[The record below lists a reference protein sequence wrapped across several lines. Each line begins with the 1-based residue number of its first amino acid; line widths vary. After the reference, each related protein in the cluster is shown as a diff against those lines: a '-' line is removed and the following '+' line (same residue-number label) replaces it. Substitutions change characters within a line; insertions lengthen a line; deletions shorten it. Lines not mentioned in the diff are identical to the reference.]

1 MIDGI
6 DAVNRP
12 NIASVSS
19 NRCIWSMLG
28 VCSLRSGVQIRHIRH
43 CDAVHSVRRQFR
55 PPKPSS
61 MSMIDGID
69 AVNRPNIASLSSN
82 RCIWSMLGVGS
93 LRRGVEIRLWSPST
107 VPAAHYKPSSMSIIE
122 VLLDIAADCRPSL
135 WLWCGVFACYQPLLS
150 SLLLLS
156 SMLCPIRVWIFHPLP
171 IKSIILCVY
180 LIYILNSMNL
190 YLELRTSD
198 VLIVGV
204 SIFFPIFDCNLA
216 TGKYFSFS
224 QTSRLIKGIFRWDGW
239 SAIQRYEITVS
250 MIQLLFAY
258 LLFECNKYSVFSS

>member
-1 MIDGI
+1 MIAQACWIMHLILFPHDTSCDVLHMYLGNARWPAFNVLIRPPMAMIDGI

-122 VLLDIAADCRPSL
+122 VLLDIAADCRPSSVL
-135 WLWCGVFACYQPLLS
+135 ISSNGYIWSMLGVSLLGGGVCVWLWCGCLHAIYYRLS
-150 SLLLLS
+150 L
-156 SMLCPIRVWIFHPLP
+156 
-171 IKSIILCVY
+171 
-180 LIYILNSMNL
+180 
-190 YLELRTSD
+190 
-198 VLIVGV
+198 
-204 SIFFPIFDCNLA
+204 FPAALWTAF
-216 TGKYFSFS
+216 
-224 QTSRLIKGIFRWDGW
+224 
-239 SAIQRYEITVS
+239 
-250 MIQLLFAY
+250 
-258 LLFECNKYSVFSS
+258 

>member
-1 MIDGI
+1 MIAQACWIMHLILFPHDTSCDVLHMYLGNARWPAFNVLIRPPMAMIDGI

-28 VCSLRSGVQIRHIRH
+28 VCSLRNGVQIRH
-43 CDAVHSVRRQFR
+43 
-55 PPKPSS
+55 
-61 MSMIDGID
+61 
-69 AVNRPNIASLSSN
+69 
-82 RCIWSMLGVGS
+82 
-93 LRRGVEIRLWSPST
+93 WSPST